1 MKTLVKIA
9 FLSAAALTIA
19 GIAHADHRDY
29 RIALANQDKYGHP
42 VYDETAA
49 KPEEAPQI
57 KEKTYNVSAS
67 DVDTAATIES
77 LSLIPATQE
86 TDCSRNKNISWNTW
100 TCPNRH
106 VLFCFP

>member
-42 VYDETAA
+42 R
-49 KPEEAPQI
+49 
-57 KEKTYNVSAS
+57 
-67 DVDTAATIES
+67 
-77 LSLIPATQE
+77 L
-86 TDCSRNKNISWNTW
+86 
-100 TCPNRH
+100 
-106 VLFCFP
+106 

>member
-29 RIALANQDKYGHP
+29 RIDLANKYGHP

-67 DVDTAATIES
+67 DVN
-77 LSLIPATQE
+77 TQSGR
-86 TDCSRNKNISWNTW
+86 DYRIAIVNSGHARN
-100 TCPNRH
+100 
-106 VLFCFP
+106 

>member
-29 RIALANQDKYGHP
+29 RIA
-42 VYDETAA
+42 
-49 KPEEAPQI
+49 PQI

-67 DVDTAATIES
+67 DVN
-77 LSLIPATQE
+77 TQSGR
-86 TDCSRNKNISWNTW
+86 DYRIAIVNSGHARN
-100 TCPNRH
+100 
-106 VLFCFP
+106 

>member
-57 KEKTYNVSAS
+57 KGK
-67 DVDTAATIES
+67 TAATIES

-86 TDCSRNKNISWNTW
+86 TDCSRNKNIS
-100 TCPNRH
+100 
-106 VLFCFP
+106 

>member
-29 RIALANQDKYGHP
+29 RIALANQAKYGHP

-49 KPEEAPQI
+49 TPEEAPQI
-57 KEKTYNVSAS
+57 
-67 DVDTAATIES
+67 
-77 LSLIPATQE
+77 
-86 TDCSRNKNISWNTW
+86 
-100 TCPNRH
+100 
-106 VLFCFP
+106 

>member
-19 GIAHADHRDY
+19 SITHADHRDY

-49 KPEEAPQI
+49 EPEESPQI

-67 DVDTAATIES
+67 DV
-77 LSLIPATQE
+77 
-86 TDCSRNKNISWNTW
+86 NT
-100 TCPNRH
+100 
-106 VLFCFP
+106 

>member
-9 FLSAAALTIA
+9 FLSAAALTI
-19 GIAHADHRDY
+19 D

-57 KEKTYNVSAS
+57 KEKTYNVNAS
-67 DVDTAATIES
+67 DVN
-77 LSLIPATQE
+77 TQSGR
-86 TDCSRNKNISWNTW
+86 DYRIAIVNSGHARN
-100 TCPNRH
+100 
-106 VLFCFP
+106 

>member
-19 GIAHADHRDY
+19 G
-29 RIALANQDKYGHP
+29 IALANQDKYGHP

-67 DVDTAATIES
+67 DVN
-77 LSLIPATQE
+77 TQSGR
-86 TDCSRNKNISWNTW
+86 DYRISIVNSGHARN
-100 TCPNRH
+100 
-106 VLFCFP
+106 